1 MDQARAAAVYRNY
14 CSMWRQVGA
23 LAIPGDIF
31 EVIERPDMLLIRSNY
46 AHRVPH
52 MVLEPRVCAD
62 QIAAWSANL
71 VQDIATGPSSLMV
84 GIEPGEE
91 HGSLVAALR
100 HEGFMRA
107 ARPSVAMTRAI
118 LATTS
123 IAADAGISLARTE
136 ADLDVARNLL
146 ARIFGLPAAVFAF
159 YTPPGVVHTYLLR
172 EAGLPVAAGCLFPA
186 DDAGGIY
193 SVGVVPSM
201 RGRGYARRLVQHLLA
216 DAAALG
222 LSAAVL
228 SCEQSLVGLY
238 ERLGFEVCWE
248 LVSYWL
254 EAWWR

>member
-1 MDQARAAAVYRNY
+1 MLDQVRAATVYQNY
-14 CSMWRQVGA
+14 CAMWRRVGV
-23 LAIPGDIF
+23 LSVPGAIF

-52 MVLEPRVCAD
+52 MVLEPRVCASE
-62 QIAAWSANL
+62 IAAWSANL
-71 VQDIATGPSSLMV
+71 VQDVASGPSSLMI

-91 HGSLVAALR
+91 HGALVAALR

-107 ARPSVAMTRAI
+107 ARPSVAMTQAI
-118 LATTS
+118 GPDTA
-123 IAADAGISLARTE
+123 AADAGISLANSG

-172 EAGLPVAAGCLFPA
+172 EAGLPVAAGCLFPHDGA
-186 DDAGGIY
+186 AGIY
-193 SVGVVPSM
+193 SIGVVPSM
-201 RGRGYARRLVQHLLA
+201 RGRGYARRLVRRLLA
-216 DAAALG
+216 DAAVLG
-222 LSAAVL
+222 LPTAVL

-238 ERLGFEVCWE
+238 ERLGFTVCWE